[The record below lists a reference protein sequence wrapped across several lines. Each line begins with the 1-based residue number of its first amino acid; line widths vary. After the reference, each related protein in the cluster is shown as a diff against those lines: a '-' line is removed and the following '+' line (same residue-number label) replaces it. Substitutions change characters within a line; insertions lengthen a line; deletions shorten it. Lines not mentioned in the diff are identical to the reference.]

1 MKKSAFTQK
10 DLKHLL
16 ELPFRR
22 LGHVLAKAV
31 FSPKKASYPFHV
43 SKGTKILFLR
53 HDVLGDMITTLP
65 LIRLVKKNFPEAEIH
80 ILCTPSN
87 SSVLSYCNVIDQIHI
102 VSPKILT
109 APHVH
114 LKDIRAIRSLEFDI
128 IVNCYTARTSK
139 NGILIRLLSGPNTIS
154 STVYAGE
161 RYASYFSA
169 QSTMAAS
176 AISMWDTMFML
187 GVETFGLD
195 YTDEERNPWLPVEE
209 FHIESA
215 RQTIQNLG
223 LQEKQFIAVNVSVGQ
238 KRNIWPVDSYIA
250 YLRFLIDIGYSPLLF
265 GLPKELSIIDQ
276 IQKVFP
282 QISYYPFG
290 REIQEI
296 GMALSLAQCAMS
308 PDTGF
313 VHLSTSV
320 GCPIILLDQQRP
332 HAVSEEWSPFRVPYV
347 RVESETSLVADIQ
360 VSYVIDATNDLL
372 NQLYS

>member
-332 HAVSEEWSPFRVPYV
+332 HAISEEWSPFRVPYV

-360 VSYVIDATNDLL
+360 VSYVIDATNALL

>member
-296 GMALSLAQCAMS
+296 GMALSLAHCAMS

-360 VSYVIDATNDLL
+360 VSYVIDATNALL

>member
-1 MKKSAFTQK
+1 
-10 DLKHLL
+10 
-16 ELPFRR
+16 
-22 LGHVLAKAV
+22 
-31 FSPKKASYPFHV
+31 
-43 SKGTKILFLR
+43 
-53 HDVLGDMITTLP
+53 
-65 LIRLVKKNFPEAEIH
+65 
-80 ILCTPSN
+80 
-87 SSVLSYCNVIDQIHI
+87 
-102 VSPKILT
+102 
-109 APHVH
+109 

-209 FHIESA
+209 FHSESA

-360 VSYVIDATNDLL
+360 VSYVIDATNALL

>member
-22 LGHVLAKAV
+22 FGHVLAKAV

-332 HAVSEEWSPFRVPYV
+332 HAISEEWSPFRVPYV

-360 VSYVIDATNDLL
+360 VSYVIDATNALL

>member
-250 YLRFLIDIGYSPLLF
+250 YLRFLIDIGYCPLLF

-332 HAVSEEWSPFRVPYV
+332 HAISEEWSPFRVPYV

-360 VSYVIDATNDLL
+360 VSYVIDATNALL

>member
-16 ELPFRR
+16 ELPFRI

-332 HAVSEEWSPFRVPYV
+332 HAISEEWSPFRVPYV

-360 VSYVIDATNDLL
+360 VSYVIDATNALL

>member
-114 LKDIRAIRSLEFDI
+114 LKDIRAIRSLKFDI

-332 HAVSEEWSPFRVPYV
+332 HAISEEWSPFRVPYV

-360 VSYVIDATNDLL
+360 VSYVIDATNALL
-372 NQLYS
+372 YQLYS

>member
-360 VSYVIDATNDLL
+360 VSYVIDATNALL